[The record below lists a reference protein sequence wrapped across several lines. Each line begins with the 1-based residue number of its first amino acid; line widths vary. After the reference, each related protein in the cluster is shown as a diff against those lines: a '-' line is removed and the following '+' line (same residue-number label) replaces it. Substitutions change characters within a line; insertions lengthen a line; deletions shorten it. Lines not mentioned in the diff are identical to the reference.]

1 MNVLVID
8 VGGTH
13 VKVRATGQKNRTQFA
28 SGPEMTAK
36 KMVAAVRKIIVGWKY
51 EAITI
56 GYPGPVAARSYRRG
70 TAQPRE
76 RLGEI

>member
-1 MNVLVID
+1 MKVLVID

-13 VKVRATGQKNRTQFA
+13 VKVRATGQKTHTEIG

-36 KMVAAVRKIIVGWKY
+36 KMVAAVRKIISGWKY

-56 GYPGPVAARSYRRG
+56 GYPGP
-70 TAQPRE
+70 
-76 RLGEI
+76 